1 MDNPLISIIIPVYNA
16 EKYLRQ
22 CLDSV
27 VAQTY
32 TNWECLLIDDGSK
45 DSSGAICDEYAE
57 KDSRFRVFHKE
68 NGGVSSARNLG
79 IEKAKGEFIAFYDSD
94 DTIPFDSLKVLYL
107 SLSNSKRDSVVGNY
121 KKVYSEEKK
130 LCSNTF
136 EENSERLVED
146 VLKLFFV
153 YPRDMFQGYLW
164 NRLFYKKVI
173 ADNDIRFNESIKY
186 KEDGLFLVS
195 YILKSGKPVVCVP
208 DIVYNYYVRENS
220 AMGILNKSFS
230 KDYFT
235 NLDARLLIL
244 NEIRDSKCSKEIVDL
259 AKDSVGDIVML
270 LLMKMRNFH
279 QFNVKNIVYI
289 VVRLLKNM
297 IFFSTLFYFLKML
310 IKRYI

>member
-16 EKYLRQ
+16 EKYLHQ

-45 DSSGAICDEYAE
+45 DSSGVICDEYAA

-79 IEKAKGEFIAFYDSD
+79 IKEAEGEFIAFYDSD
-94 DTIPFDSLKVLYL
+94 DTIPADSIKVLYS
-107 SLSNSKRDSVVGNY
+107 SLCNSNSDSVVGNY
-121 KKVYSEEKK
+121 KKIYCEEKI
-130 LCSNTF
+130 LCSNIF
-136 EENSERLVED
+136 KEFSKRQVED
-146 VLKLFFV
+146 TLRLFFV
-153 YPRDMFQGYLW
+153 YPRELFQGYLW
-164 NRLFYKKVI
+164 NRLFRRKII

-195 YILKSGKPVVCVP
+195 YILKSGNPIVCVP
-208 DIVYNYYVRENS
+208 NIVYNYYVRTNS

-244 NEIRDSKCSKEIVDL
+244 KEIKESKRSKEIVDL
-259 AKDSVGDIVML
+259 AKDSVGDIVKIL
-270 LLMKMRNFH
+270 LQKMRRFH
-279 QFNVKNIVYI
+279 QFNVKNIAYI
-289 VVRLLKNM
+289 VVRLVKNM
-297 IFFSTLFYFLKML
+297 IFFSTLFYLFKWL
-310 IKRYI
+310 IKR